1 MRLSSWRCCACG
13 EECCTGC
20 QKRCTC
26 GVDEEDDEF
35 KRTLIALIVERVP
48 EPEEPEQLH
57 AELAAMEPSA
67 LKKRAKEVGVVEGKL
82 PEEVWSLHR
91 PANDCLCETELPLFD
106 ASDEYDELA
115 AQFSYVSVFTIVV
128 PIGAIM
134 SLARNLVEGHTD
146 LLHTFRDFRRP
157 VPRIIDDTAVI
168 GEW

>member
-1 MRLSSWRCCACG
+1 M
-13 EECCTGC
+13 
-20 QKRCTC
+20 
-26 GVDEEDDEF
+26 DEGDLEDD
-35 KRTLIALIVERVP
+35 RDR
-48 EPEEPEQLH
+48 
-57 AELAAMEPSA
+57 
-67 LKKRAKEVGVVEGKL
+67 
-82 PEEVWSLHR
+82 SLSL

-146 LLHTFRDFRRP
+146 LMHTFRDFRRP